1 MRMLSTSL
9 GSWDTIETG
18 QQHKHGITFPLA
30 IVHAIIAEAGLPEP
44 LCWEGDERPAV
55 TAADLDV
62 VLVSAMDPRHF
73 WRVPKFLDAL
83 GLARRADARGPS
95 DPIVVMGGQ
104 AATAP
109 APVEHLV
116 DVVYVGEFEARG
128 LALMAAL
135 ARLDLPRRERLEL
148 IAAIPGCL
156 VPSMRPAGH
165 VVAQQ
170 FSEDIGITLRERLF
184 VNHRKIH
191 RVEIARGCQSM
202 CGFCVLG
209 WRSKYRENDA
219 DAIANSLRATRAAG
233 IREVHLSAGDAEAH
247 SGIAHLRA
255 LVAETGLRDH
265 GWTGRLDTMQDC
277 SVSAGKQ
284 FAFGIEGPSHRL
296 RKIAGK
302 PKLTDKYI
310 LDEMEAYWQ
319 AGGRRAMWH
328 TMGGLPGE
336 TDADGE
342 ALAELLDQLATR
354 TPAERVHLEIG
365 RQPFGP
371 LPHTPMQWFAPG
383 ISTERIGRAVARH
396 VNGQRLAVVDKA
408 GQAAADALV
417 NAVVMRGGPEVQHV
431 VDAGP
436 PRLHRDERIARGQAV
451 RWMRGAGL
459 DPDRYL
465 GAWDPDAPTPWDHI
479 QSAFA
484 RESVRRA
491 YDRLARMVAGG

>member
-1 MRMLSTSL
+1 MRMLATSL

-18 QQHKHGITFPLA
+18 QRHKHGITFPLA
-30 IVHAIIAEAGLPEP
+30 IVYSVIAEAGLPEP

-55 TAADLDV
+55 TGADLDV
-62 VLVSAMDPRHF
+62 VLISAMDPRHF
-73 WRVPKFLDAL
+73 WRVPQFL
-83 GLARRADARGPS
+83 GEVGIVRRADQRGER

-116 DVVYVGEFEARG
+116 DVVYVGEMEARG
-128 LALMAAL
+128 AAMLAEL
-135 ARLDLPRRERLEL
+135 ARLDLPRRVRLERV
-148 IAAIPGCL
+148 AAIPGCL
-156 VPSMRPAGH
+156 VPSMHPAGH
-165 VVAQQ
+165 VVEQQ
-170 FSEDIGITLRERLF
+170 FAEDIGVTLRNRLV
-184 VNHRKIH
+184 VNHRQIH

-219 DAIANSLRATRAAG
+219 DAIAAALRETRAAG

-247 SGIAHLRA
+247 SGIAELRRA
-255 LVAETGLRDH
+255 VASEGLRDH

-296 RKIAGK
+296 RRIAGK
-302 PKLTDKYI
+302 PKLTNEYI
-310 LDEMEAYWQ
+310 LDEMEAYWK

-328 TMGGLPGE
+328 LIGGLPGE
-336 TDADGE
+336 TDADAAE
-342 ALAELLDQLATR
+342 FAELLDELAQR
-354 TPAERVHLEIG
+354 TPSERVHLEIG

-383 ISTERIGRAVARH
+383 ISTSRIGAAVARH
-396 VNGQRLAVVDKA
+396 VKGQRLAVVDKA
-408 GQAAADALV
+408 GQAAAEALV
-417 NAVVMRGGPEVQHV
+417 NAVVMRGGPETQHV

-451 RWMRGAGL
+451 AWMRGHGL
-459 DPDRYL
+459 DPERYL

-479 QSAFA
+479 QSAFRRA
-484 RESVRRA
+484 SVRRA
-491 YDRLARMVAGG
+491 YDRLARMVEEP